1 MSSENIW
8 FPFYPG
14 DYLRDTMH
22 LRLEH
27 HGAYLLLLL
36 CFWDAKGVMPDDD
49 ETFAGIV
56 RVPLDDWKSKFRP
69 KLAPFFKISNGQWT
83 QSRVQRE
90 YNRSQ
95 HVRKVRSEVG
105 KLGGRPKQHESK
117 TQSKEKAIGIANDKQ
132 NETSHS
138 HSHSHSQ
145 NTQSQSEIIYAQ
157 YPRKVSRKKALLK
170 IEAALKTHGFE
181 LVNDA
186 VARFSEAWKG
196 ATDLRFCPHPM
207 TWFGQERFL
216 DAPETWKNGHS
227 KTALIPNHEKG
238 F

>member
-56 RVPLDDWKSKFRP
+56 RVTIDEWKSKFRP
-69 KLAPFFKISNGQWT
+69 KLAPFFKIANGQWT

-95 HVRKVRSEVG
+95 HVRNVRSAVG
-105 KLGGRPKQHESK
+105 KLGGRPKQNESK
-117 TQSKEKAIGIANDKQ
+117 AKAIGLANVKQ

-138 HSHSHSQ
+138 HSHS
-145 NTQSQSEIIYAQ
+145 TQSQSQSQSQSQKEYIAQ
-157 YPRKVSRKKALLK
+157 SRFTPPSIEETKLAAAKCGLPD
-170 IEAALKTHGFE
+170 IEAEKFFNFYESKGWMVGKNKMKAWAMALAG
-181 LVNDA
+181 
-186 VARFSEAWKG
+186 WKNRWQQNG
-196 ATDLRFCPHPM
+196 ATTHTKTAD
-207 TWFGQERFL
+207 
-216 DAPETWKNGHS
+216 HS
-227 KTALIPNHEKG
+227 KG